1 MRLCYSNCVLLGRA
15 GLKCTALKQF
25 THVWIPPPPL
35 IFSMI
40 VPVKGWVNVASYQD
54 GSRSSCLRFLK
65 VVCQSCTKLHLKL
78 PGDFHTRLLA
88 STVHFLKTLQQERD
102 HYTDAPANG
111 SLGKVKTT
119 LREESR
125 GPESGDICEEGYRLV
140 VSLLEGCD
148 SVLLSELLEGS
159 CSEIVSNCNW
169 NLFFIVI
176 RSPTKPS
183 GALL

>member
-1 MRLCYSNCVLLGRA
+1 MLGRA

-35 IFSMI
+35 FFSMI
-40 VPVKGWVNVASYQD
+40 VPVTGWVTVASYQD

-88 STVHFLKTLQQERD
+88 STLHFLKTLQQERD
-102 HYTDAPANG
+102 HSTDAPANG
-111 SLGKVKTT
+111 TLGKVKTT
-119 LREESR
+119 LREDSS
-125 GPESGDICEEGYRLV
+125 GPESGDIFEEGYRLV

-148 SVLLSELLEGS
+148 PVLLSELLEGS
-159 CSEIVSNCNW
+159 CSEIVSNCTCNC
-169 NLFFIVI
+169 NLFIIVI
-176 RSPTKPS
+176 RSPPKPS